1 MAYKKL
7 SANLKKR
14 KSESSAIK
22 RKKES
27 FFKKK
32 SRVKASLKR
41 KKLAKK
47 ELLIKPKDNL
57 IMMPIADHDWE
68 AWQVFNPG
76 VIVLEDRIHFI
87 YRAIGVDGISRFGYA
102 SSPDGF
108 LIDERLPYP
117 VYEHPSLNSGLNYYS
132 FGSGGSFGGAED
144 ARLTRVDN
152 EDNIFMTYTAC
163 DEGLR
168 VALTSIKVGD
178 FLKKNWQ
185 WEKPVL
191 ISPPGEVHKNWVIFP
206 EKINGQYA
214 ILHSLRPRVLI
225 AYRDNLNFQ
234 KGEYINSFYDGYN
247 EETGWEIRIRGAG
260 APPIKTKYGWLVFY
274 HANDKSETNK
284 YKVGAMLLDL
294 MNPETILM
302 RSSRPILE
310 PDEPFQSNGF
320 KPGIVYVSGAVVK
333 NETLF
338 IYYGVADNYICVA
351 WANFDEFL
359 NDLVQQAKP
368 KLKQKVILNKKDAR

>member
-14 KSESSAIK
+14 KSGSSAVK
-22 RKKES
+22 RKKEPLS
-27 FFKKK
+27 KKK
-32 SRVKASLKR
+32 SRVKVSPKR
-41 KKLAKK
+41 KKLAKR

-108 LIDERLPYP
+108 LIDERLPRP

-168 VALTSIKVGD
+168 VALTSIKVKD

-274 HANDKSETNK
+274 HANDKSDPNK
-284 YKVGAMLLDL
+284 YKVGAILLDL
-294 MNPETILM
+294 MNPETTLM
-302 RSSRPILE
+302 RSSKPILE

-333 NETLF
+333 DGTLF

>member
-14 KSESSAIK
+14 KSGSSAVK

-27 FFKKK
+27 FSKKR
-32 SRVKASLKR
+32 SRVKVSPKR
-41 KKLAKK
+41 KKLAKR

-102 SSPDGF
+102 SSSDGF

-168 VALTSIKVGD
+168 VALTSIKVKD

-274 HANDKSETNK
+274 HANDKSDPNK
-284 YKVGAMLLDL
+284 YKVGAILLDL
-294 MNPETILM
+294 MNPETTLM
-302 RSSRPILE
+302 RSSKPILE

-333 NETLF
+333 DGTLF

-359 NDLVQQAKP
+359 NDLVQQTKP

>member
-14 KSESSAIK
+14 KSGSSAVK
-22 RKKES
+22 RKKEPLS
-27 FFKKK
+27 KKK
-32 SRVKASLKR
+32 SRVKVSPKR
-41 KKLAKK
+41 KKLAKR

-76 VIVLEDRIHFI
+76 VIALEDRIHFI

-102 SSPDGF
+102 SSSDGF

-178 FLKKNWQ
+178 FLKK
-185 WEKPVL
+185 
-191 ISPPGEVHKNWVIFP
+191 IG
-206 EKINGQYA
+206 NG
-214 ILHSLRPRVLI
+214 
-225 AYRDNLNFQ
+225 
-234 KGEYINSFYDGYN
+234 
-247 EETGWEIRIRGAG
+247 
-260 APPIKTKYGWLVFY
+260 
-274 HANDKSETNK
+274 KS
-284 YKVGAMLLDL
+284 
-294 MNPETILM
+294 
-302 RSSRPILE
+302 R
-310 PDEPFQSNGF
+310 F
-320 KPGIVYVSGAVVK
+320 
-333 NETLF
+333 
-338 IYYGVADNYICVA
+338 
-351 WANFDEFL
+351 
-359 NDLVQQAKP
+359 
-368 KLKQKVILNKKDAR
+368 

>member
-14 KSESSAIK
+14 KSGSSAVK
-22 RKKES
+22 RKKEPLS
-27 FFKKK
+27 KKK
-32 SRVKASLKR
+32 SRVKVSPKR
-41 KKLAKK
+41 KKLAKR

-87 YRAIGVDGISRFGYA
+87 YRAIGVDGISCFGYA

-108 LIDERLPYP
+108 LIDERLPHP

-168 VALTSIKVGD
+168 VALTSIKVKD

-274 HANDKSETNK
+274 HANDKSDPNK
-284 YKVGAMLLDL
+284 YKVGAILLDL
-294 MNPETILM
+294 MNPETTLM
-302 RSSRPILE
+302 RSSKPILE

-333 NETLF
+333 DGTLF

-359 NDLVQQAKP
+359 NDLVQQTKP

>member
-14 KSESSAIK
+14 KSGSSAVK

-27 FFKKK
+27 FSKKR
-32 SRVKASLKR
+32 SRVKVSPKR
-41 KKLAKK
+41 KKLAKR

-168 VALTSIKVGD
+168 VALTSIKVND

>member
-14 KSESSAIK
+14 KSGSSAVK
-22 RKKES
+22 RKKEPLS
-27 FFKKK
+27 KKK
-32 SRVKASLKR
+32 SRVKVSPKR
-41 KKLAKK
+41 KKLAKR

-102 SSPDGF
+102 SSSDGF